1 MKQTEFE
8 GCTYWGDPAFVFEII
23 NTIEKPDTVKT
34 KLGEGSFGIV
44 YKIIHDGVPYA
55 VKKIKKKNR
64 KEFLNEINAVIL
76 SQQLIP
82 EYVVPAI
89 GATYCEGIHLTDY
102 IIYKYIEGDNLT
114 QIINMLLNT
123 FYKKLSQIQG
133 TATPNLS
140 IKYKQG
146 DPAYNLLKDNHKIL
160 SYLWCALEKANLA
173 LNNVGWSH
181 TDIKPDNLYFHY
193 DIVNGNIDLSSIKC
207 YLIDFGAARKFNDKL
222 DVVTPWY
229 SACDQANNV
238 EVCRLLDKNRM
249 IRLNPSS
256 SFSFSNIDKKSE
268 SEHLTPKF
276 NAVSRN
282 VIWLSDMVYPFGL
295 EQYDE
300 FKEPLCVEQSP
311 AQLFGLLGPPP
322 PPPRVNSP
330 KPPPPYHARFD
341 EMLKPFHAAHT
352 DMPTLLQ
359 DFFGWL
365 RLRARLYT
373 NPDTDRKMV
382 LAAFDRMIPRG
393 GKRHTRSIKNRRQ
406 YSRRK

>member
-173 LNNVGWSH
+173 LSKVGWSH
-181 TDIKPDNLYFHY
+181 TDIKPANLYFHY
-193 DIVNGNIDLSSIKC
+193 DIINGNIDLPSIKC
-207 YLIDFGAARKFNDKL
+207 YLIDFGSAVQFNNPVIAYTQLYSVCDKASSNISL
-222 DVVTPWY
+222 CP
-229 SACDQANNV
+229 
-238 EVCRLLDKNRM
+238 LLEKNRK
-249 IRLNPSS
+249 IRQSPSD
-256 SFSFSNIDKKSE
+256 SFSLSTKIENEE
-268 SEHLTPKF
+268 STQVSAKF

-282 VIWLSDMVYPFGL
+282 VIWLRDMVHPFGL
-295 EQYDE
+295 DKYLE
-300 FKEPLCVEQSP
+300 FKEPLCAEQP
-311 AQLFGLLGPPP
+311 RAQRLL
-322 PPPRVNSP
+322 
-330 KPPPPYHARFD
+330 
-341 EMLKPFHAAHT
+341 L
-352 DMPTLLQ
+352 
-359 DFFGWL
+359 
-365 RLRARLYT
+365 
-373 NPDTDRKMV
+373 
-382 LAAFDRMIPRG
+382 G
-393 GKRHTRSIKNRRQ
+393 GKRRTIKNKRQ
-406 YSRRK
+406 YSRKLKKNNRRI